1 VRRVLQVL
9 VFLALF
15 GLIELVAL
23 WYIGQAIGVGLTA
36 LALLAAALLGFR
48 ISKAQGLGVFHRWI
62 NTEDDHPADEGLVD
76 GILVL
81 AGGILLILPGVIG
94 DLIGLALLV
103 PPLRRRLAERIRLR
117 AGGWVQAGQAQV
129 LTVRFVEPAEDSEEQ
144 PARSEVIEAIEG
156 EWFVVE
162 ERPERLLGP

>member
-23 WYIGQAIGVGLTA
+23 WYIGQAIGVGLTT

-62 NTEDDHPADEGLVD
+62 NAEDDSPADEGLVD

-81 AGGILLILPGVIG
+81 AGGVLLILPGVIG
-94 DLIGLALLV
+94 DLLGLMLLT
-103 PPLRRRLAERIRLR
+103 PPLRRWLAERIRLR

-129 LTVRFVEPAEDSEEQ
+129 LTVRIVEPGEDSEER
-144 PARSEVIEAIEG
+144 PRLAKIEAIEAEG
-156 EWFVVE
+156 FVVE

>member
-1 VRRVLQVL
+1 MRRVLQVL

-23 WYIGQAIGVGLTA
+23 WYIGQAIGVSLTT
-36 LALLAAALLGFR
+36 LALLTAALLGFY
-48 ISKAQGLGVFHRWI
+48 ISKRQGIGVFHRWI

-81 AGGILLILPGVIG
+81 AGGVLLILPGVIG

-129 LTVRFVEPAEDSEEQ
+129 LTVRFVEPPEDEEERPQ
-144 PARSEVIEAIEG
+144 PARIEAIEAEG
-156 EWFVVE
+156 FAVE